1 MTGDGLAGGA
11 ARCYSALPS
20 KSRGEEREVHHK
32 SKSAKIV
39 GQARFGAAL
48 VLAWWLAAPALA
60 ATGDALIVQGD
71 GVNVRAGPSG
81 DAPVRMRVHRHQQV
95 IELQREGRWVRA
107 EIAGTDGQEG
117 WIHSSLLAP
126 PDGTPATG
134 ESVAIEPPA
143 AAPERPAQAEIV
155 PLQVEPAAGPDRGLG
170 ELAQFRETVSYLNRR
185 ALALAGAD
193 LFAEVKPGPGGVM
206 RVVATDNWSTLPPA
220 GRQSY
225 ANTLLDRWAAAKVSA
240 GPVVLQILDPSGEV
254 VMEKT
259 QP

>member
-1 MTGDGLAGGA
+1 MD
-11 ARCYSALPS
+11 
-20 KSRGEEREVHHK
+20 HK
-32 SKSAKIV
+32 SESATFI
-39 GQARFGAAL
+39 GRARFGTAL
-48 VLAWWLAAPALA
+48 VLAALLAAPVLA

-71 GVNVRAGPSG
+71 GVNVRSGPSG
-81 DAPVRMRVHRHQQV
+81 DAAVRMRVHRHQQV

-126 PDGTPATG
+126 PEG
-134 ESVAIEPPA
+134 EPA
-143 AAPERPAQAEIV
+143 AGEGAAALAPPTAPPERPAVV

>member
-1 MTGDGLAGGA
+1 
-11 ARCYSALPS
+11 
-20 KSRGEEREVHHK
+20 VHYET
-32 SKSAKIV
+32 KSAKII
-39 GQARFGAAL
+39 GRARFGA
-48 VLAWWLAAPALA
+48 VLALAGLLAAPALA

-126 PDGTPATG
+126 PIGEPATDD
-134 ESVAIEPPA
+134 EAAEAATEAPEAPPA
-143 AAPERPAQAEIV
+143 PPERPEITTVV
-155 PLQVEPAAGPDRGLG
+155 PLQVEPAAGPNRGLG

-185 ALALAGAD
+185 ALALAGTD

-240 GPVVLQILDPSGEV
+240 GPVILQILDPTGEV
-254 VMEKT
+254 VMEKS

>member
-1 MTGDGLAGGA
+1 MMRASQGRQKRHAHAGARGDEESIVQDTSGIADKTMRRAGLG
-11 ARCYSALPS
+11 
-20 KSRGEEREVHHK
+20 
-32 SKSAKIV
+32 
-39 GQARFGAAL
+39 AL
-48 VLAWWLAAPALA
+48 VLALLLAAPAQA

-71 GVNVRAGPSG
+71 GVNVRAAPSG

-95 IELQREGRWVRA
+95 IELQREGPWVRA
-107 EIAGTDGQEG
+107 EIAGTDGEEG
-117 WIHSSLLAP
+117 WIHGSLLALAGGEP
-126 PDGTPATG
+126 LPDGPEAAEAPA
-134 ESVAIEPPA
+134 A
-143 AAPERPAQAEIV
+143 AAPERPSTDVV

-185 ALALAGAD
+185 ALALAGTD

-206 RVVATDNWSTLPPA
+206 QVVATENWSDLPPA

-259 QP
+259 Q

>member
-1 MTGDGLAGGA
+1 VD
-11 ARCYSALPS
+11 
-20 KSRGEEREVHHK
+20 HK
-32 SKSAKIV
+32 SESAKFI
-39 GQARFGAAL
+39 GRARFGTAL
-48 VLAWWLAAPALA
+48 VLAGLLAAHVLA

-71 GVNVRAGPSG
+71 GVNVRSGPSG
-81 DAPVRMRVHRHQQV
+81 DAAVRMRVHRHQQV

-126 PDGTPATG
+126 PVGEPQAGENATAAETPPAT
-134 ESVAIEPPA
+134 P
-143 AAPERPAQAEIV
+143 PERPEVAAIV